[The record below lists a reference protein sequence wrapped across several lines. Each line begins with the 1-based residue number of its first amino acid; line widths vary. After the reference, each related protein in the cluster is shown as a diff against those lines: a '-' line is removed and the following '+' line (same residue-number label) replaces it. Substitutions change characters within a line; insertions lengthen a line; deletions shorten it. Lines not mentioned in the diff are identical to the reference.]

1 MRAPGSDGRF
11 AAASERSWGE
21 FDCSGAREPR
31 RVLQGCQI
39 APIPQVCCGLTR
51 ASIERASHSYSTM
64 PQIATVGYMTWPWCL
79 VGAPGGAMREQR
91 LRGGGGRTAL
101 VEAAPRGCT
110 SCDDDEVDL
119 DVELLGCVLPPMPRR
134 DLSTMRSE
142 ASATLG
148 SSMQPAPTTCKPPL
162 AKPPLSSA
170 SPFIAPHRP
179 AQAYLSSCAS
189 SAHAYR

>member
-1 MRAPGSDGRF
+1 MFVVAWAPD
-11 AAASERSWGE
+11 ASIG
-21 FDCSGAREPR
+21 EPR
-31 RVLQGCQI
+31 RASAAGASLTAAEHGSPDECCRDAKSHRFPKFAADSLVHQLKEP
-39 APIPQVCCGLTR
+39 PIP
-51 ASIERASHSYSTM
+51 TM
-64 PQIATVGYMTWPWCL
+64 PQIAAVGYMTWT
-79 VGAPGGAMREQR
+79 VGAPVGAMREQR

-101 VEAAPRGCT
+101 VEAAPRGCM

-189 SAHAYR
+189 SARAYL